1 MGEMDVLRSPSW
13 KSFHDVCVYHV
24 ITLLTLN
31 THKDACQLFL
41 NKVEKRK
48 SRGAAPASPS
58 CRLLWGHALQ
68 NPSPTA
74 GPEEPSF

>member
-1 MGEMDVLRSPSW
+1 MGETDVLRSPSW
-13 KSFHDVCVYHV
+13 KSLHDVCV

-41 NKVEKRK
+41 NEVEKRK
-48 SRGAAPASPS
+48 SRGAASPS

-68 NPSPTA
+68 NPRPTA